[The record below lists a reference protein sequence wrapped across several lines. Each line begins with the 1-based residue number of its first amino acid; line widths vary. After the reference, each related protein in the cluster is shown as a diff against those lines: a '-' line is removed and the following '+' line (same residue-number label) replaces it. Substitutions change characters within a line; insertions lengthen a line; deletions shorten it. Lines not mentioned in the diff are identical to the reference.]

1 MTHGGY
7 FEPAVAWMRAAGR
20 GTLGHMQNT
29 LSDDALAAWLRLS
42 LQPGIGA
49 IHAQRLLQ
57 TFSDP
62 CALYQAS
69 YSTLRAILP
78 APLASHL
85 AQPLSQSSAQY
96 IERALNWAREPGQ
109 ALVTPAHACYPE
121 RLRQLPDA
129 PVVLYAHGALRRLE
143 QDALAIVGARNATA
157 DGLDHAQAFALYL
170 AQQGFVVVSGLAH
183 GIDAAAH
190 RGALAAG
197 PNQGGTIAVLGTGAD
212 VIYPTSHRALKDDIL
227 SADGLILSE
236 FELGRPA
243 LAAHF
248 PKRNRIVAGLSLGVV
263 VIEAALKSGSLITA
277 RLAVDMGREVFAI
290 PGSIHSPLAR
300 GPHALIKQGAK
311 LVESGADILAELQPS
326 AHIERHF
333 TKASTQSAS
342 QALLPLMCLEA
353 GIETAPKPL
362 LNGAPVPGR
371 ATKPA
376 PNSPAWDAIGYDP
389 INEEQLQRRTGLAPA
404 QLQVELFTLELEGHI
419 VRRGHGQF
427 VRARARTVC

>member
-1 MTHGGY
+1 
-7 FEPAVAWMRAAGR
+7 MRAAGR
-20 GTLGHMQNT
+20 GTLGCMQNT
-29 LSDDALAAWLRLS
+29 LSEDALAAWLRLS

-69 YSTLRAILP
+69 YATLRAILP

-85 AQPLSQSSAQY
+85 AQPLNQDSAQY

-109 ALVTPAHACYPE
+109 ALITAAHPCYPE

-129 PVVLYAHGALRRLE
+129 PVVLYARGALRRLE
-143 QDALAIVGARNATA
+143 QNALAIVGARHATA
-157 DGLDHAQAFALYL
+157 DGLDHARAFALYL

-197 PNQGGTIAVLGTGAD
+197 SDQGGTIAVLGTGAD
-212 VIYPTSHRALKDDIL
+212 VIYPTSHRALAEDIL

-326 AHIERHF
+326 TNIERHLA
-333 TKASTQSAS
+333 KASAQNTS
-342 QALLPLMCLEA
+342 QTLLPLVCHDADAESTPRPSPNA
-353 GIETAPKPL
+353 
-362 LNGAPVPGR
+362 GAPSR
-371 ATKPA
+371 AIAPT
-376 PNSPAWDAIGYDP
+376 PNSPAWDAIGYDLVT
-389 INEEQLQRRTGLAPA
+389 EEQLQRRTGLAPA

>member
-1 MTHGGY
+1 
-7 FEPAVAWMRAAGR
+7 
-20 GTLGHMQNT
+20 MQNT
-29 LSDDALAAWLRLS
+29 LSEDALAAWLRLS

-57 TFSDP
+57 AFTDP

-69 YSTLRAILP
+69 YATLRAMLP

-85 AQPLSQSSAQY
+85 AQPLIQGSAQY
-96 IERALNWAREPGQ
+96 IERALKWAREPGQ

-129 PVVLYAHGALRRLE
+129 PVVLYARGALRRLE

-157 DGLDHAQAFALYL
+157 DGRDHAQAFALYL
-170 AQQGFVVVSGLAH
+170 AQQGFSVVSGLAH

-197 PNQGGTIAVLGTGAD
+197 SDQGGTIAVLGTGAD
-212 VIYPTSHRALKDDIL
+212 VIYPASHRNLAEDIL

-326 AHIERHF
+326 SNIDRHF
-333 TKASTQSAS
+333 TKASAQNTS
-342 QALLPLMCLEA
+342 QTLLPLACHGTSAESA
-353 GIETAPKPL
+353 TRPSPNA
-362 LNGAPVPGR
+362 R
-371 ATKPA
+371 AITPT

-389 INEEQLQRRTGLAPA
+389 VTEEQLQRRTGLAPA

-427 VRARARTVC
+427 VRARARTAC

>member
-1 MTHGGY
+1 
-7 FEPAVAWMRAAGR
+7 
-20 GTLGHMQNT
+20 MQNT

-49 IHAQRLLQ
+49 IHAHRLLQ
-57 TFSDP
+57 AFADP
-62 CALYQAS
+62 RVLYHAS
-69 YSTLRAILP
+69 YATLRAMLS
-78 APLASHL
+78 APLANQL
-85 AQPLSQSSAQY
+85 VQPLSTDTAQY
-96 IERALNWAREPGQ
+96 IERALRWAREPSH

-129 PVVLYAHGALRRLE
+129 PLVLYARGALRRLE
-143 QDALAIVGARNATA
+143 QDALALVGARNATA

-197 PNQGGTIAVLGTGAD
+197 PEHGGTIAVLGTGAD
-212 VIYPTSHRALKDDIL
+212 IIYPASHRTLADNIL

-263 VIEAALKSGSLITA
+263 VVEAALKSGSLITA

-326 AHIERHF
+326 ANRAHKVAKGLAH
-333 TKASTQSAS
+333 TASPPTPS
-342 QALLPLMCLEA
+342 
-353 GIETAPKPL
+353 
-362 LNGAPVPGR
+362 
-371 ATKPA
+371 
-376 PNSPAWDAIGYDP
+376 SPIWGAIGYDP
-389 INEEQLQRRTGLAPA
+389 VTEDQLQRRTGLAPA

-419 VRRGHGQF
+419 ERRGHGQF
-427 VRARARTVC
+427 VRIPARSVS